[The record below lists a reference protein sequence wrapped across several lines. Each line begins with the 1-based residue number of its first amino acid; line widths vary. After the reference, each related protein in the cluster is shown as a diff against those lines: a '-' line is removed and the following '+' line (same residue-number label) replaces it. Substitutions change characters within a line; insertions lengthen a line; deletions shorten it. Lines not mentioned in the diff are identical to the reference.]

1 MDGPSNWVVAGVDKL
16 AELAGEGAMAEE
28 WTVEMPEREP
38 TYPWLRL
45 LESELQREPKPSSR
59 KRAGRPRNTFPR
71 RRVRAA
77 LTEDEQAALD
87 TLVDALSEHMQRAI
101 HRGHLIA
108 FMTFRLR
115 SQLQRG
121 HEIVLPDDIDS
132 FVALAKYLDASA
144 R

>member
-1 MDGPSNWVVAGVDKL
+1 MSKK
-16 AELAGEGAMAEE
+16 E
-28 WTVEMPEREP
+28 T

-45 LESELQREPKPSSR
+45 LELELIREPKPAAR
-59 KRAGRPRNTFPR
+59 KRPGRPRNAFPR
-71 RRVRAA
+71 KRVRTS

-87 TLVDALSEHMQRAI
+87 DLVDLLSQRMGRPI

-115 SQLQRG
+115 SQLQQG
-121 HEIVLPDDIDS
+121 DKIVIGEEVDS
-132 FVALAKYLDASA
+132 FAALAKYLDTLS

>member
-1 MDGPSNWVVAGVDKL
+1 
-16 AELAGEGAMAEE
+16 
-28 WTVEMPEREP
+28 MPEKEP

-45 LESELQREPKPSSR
+45 LESELQREPKPTSR

-87 TLVDALSEHMQRAI
+87 ELVEALSERMGRVI

-115 SQLQRG
+115 NQLQRG
-121 HEIVLPDDIDS
+121 HAIALPDDVDS
-132 FVALAKYLDASA
+132 FVALARYLDASA